1 MKLTDKQSYYLSLI
15 QSAEQN
21 KLSLRQVAEENNVS
35 PMRLY
40 AAVKTLRDKGALPAA
55 KSRSNTDFVKLPLP
69 PLAPEARIELKTQ
82 LANGQPLWFNIG
94 EEQLPV
100 VLRALSA

>member
-21 KLSLRQVAEENNVS
+21 KLSLREVAEQNSVS

-55 KSRSNTDFVKLPLP
+55 KSKSGTDFVKLSLP
-69 PLAPEARIELKTQ
+69 PPVHEARIELETQ
-82 LANGQPLWFNIG
+82 LTNGQPLWFNIS
-94 EEQLPV
+94 EDQLPA